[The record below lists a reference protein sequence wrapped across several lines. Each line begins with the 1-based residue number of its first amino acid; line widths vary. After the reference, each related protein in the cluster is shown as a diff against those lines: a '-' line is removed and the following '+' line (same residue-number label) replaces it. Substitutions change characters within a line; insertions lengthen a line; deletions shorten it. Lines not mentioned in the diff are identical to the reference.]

1 MNIWIVF
8 ALILFIIAFVF
19 FYVEH
24 LEDKTDD
31 YYMTYTEAMIDDFKT
46 VLIFILFTVLLFLS
60 LNLC

>member
-24 LEDKTDD
+24 LEDKTTD
-31 YYMTYTEAMIDDFKT
+31 YYITYTEAMIDDFKT
-46 VLIFILFTVLLFLS
+46 VLIFILLVVLLFLS

>member
-24 LEDKTDD
+24 LEDKTAD
-31 YYMTYTEAMIDDFKT
+31 YYMTYTEARIDDFKT